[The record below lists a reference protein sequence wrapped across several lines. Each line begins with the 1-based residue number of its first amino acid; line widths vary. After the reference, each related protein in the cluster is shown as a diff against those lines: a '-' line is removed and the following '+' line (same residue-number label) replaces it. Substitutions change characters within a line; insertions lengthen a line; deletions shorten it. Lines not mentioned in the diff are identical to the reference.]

1 MGPIHHPLCGAIWIA
16 PTCVTYLPA
25 PECAQ
30 PSLSGPS
37 GGLALGQAQCVG
49 RPFSGR
55 PRPDRFPIGRRGS
68 ETAGLCQL
76 PPTEAGLGAAFPRVQ
91 VGPRRASGRVDPD
104 IGPRRRSTER
114 IARHGST
121 GTMTDVPG
129 TRVPGGR
136 GVDRVD
142 PENPR
147 RARSLCRRG
156 SWRVHFSG
164 RGADET
170 ERGNMGYSCRRIRGG
185 RHETSCFLSGDEDSD
200 EQVRLEGTYRGVRAS
215 IARCRALRHSTHD
228 QGCVHEPPR
237 SCAFAVGVHHTG
249 RVRRNG
255 EAFRVSRQNSQGL
268 LQESS

>member
-1 MGPIHHPLCGAIWIA
+1 MAR
-16 PTCVTYLPA
+16 
-25 PECAQ
+25 
-30 PSLSGPS
+30 PS
-37 GGLALGQAQCVG
+37 VG

-91 VGPRRASGRVDPD
+91 VGPRRAPGRVDPD

-121 GTMTDVPG
+121 GTMTDAPG
-129 TRVPGGR
+129 TRVPSGR

-164 RGADET
+164 RGADEM

-200 EQVRLEGTYRGVRAS
+200 QHVRLEGTYLGVRAS

-237 SCAFAVGVHHTG
+237 FCTLLSGFITPGEFAEMAKRFELVGRTARDSYRRVARACARSMDNSATLGGHPGPASSGKHSSAQMADFA
-249 RVRRNG
+249 
-255 EAFRVSRQNSQGL
+255 
-268 LQESS
+268 